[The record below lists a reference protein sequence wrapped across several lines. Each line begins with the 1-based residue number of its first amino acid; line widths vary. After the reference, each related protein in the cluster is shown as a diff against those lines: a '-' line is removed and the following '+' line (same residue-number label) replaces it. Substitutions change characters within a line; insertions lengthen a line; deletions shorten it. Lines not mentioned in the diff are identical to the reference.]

1 MRPFEARYRLWQI
14 MLAIAALAG
23 LFAAFGVAAAVVI
36 GGICLPI
43 LFAAPGRGVRVLVCV
58 ASIYPFLIL
67 SALYATWF
75 TAWCVLGHR
84 PRVALD
90 DPFSISPIIDF
101 MMWAPHMLLFGA
113 PLIGF
118 IYAPLIIAGVYWNMA
133 QRRTPPRKGA
143 EQLLIPAFAW
153 LLSFLILWADPVS
166 VLDWF
171 LD

>member
-1 MRPFEARYRLWQI
+1 
-14 MLAIAALAG
+14 MLAVAVLAG
-23 LFAAFGVAAAVVI
+23 LFAAFGIAVAIAI
-36 GGICLPI
+36 GGISLPI
-43 LFAAPGRGVRVLVCV
+43 LMAAPGRRLRAMIGV
-58 ASIYPFLIL
+58 ASVYPFLIL

-75 TAWCVLGHR
+75 TAWCILGHR

-90 DPFSISPIIDF
+90 DPFSISPIIDV
-101 MMWAPHMLLFGA
+101 MIWAPHILLFGA

-118 IYAPLIIAGVYWNMA
+118 IYAPLIITGVYWNMA

-153 LLSFLILWADPVS
+153 LSSFVILWADPAS
-166 VLDWF
+166 VFDWF